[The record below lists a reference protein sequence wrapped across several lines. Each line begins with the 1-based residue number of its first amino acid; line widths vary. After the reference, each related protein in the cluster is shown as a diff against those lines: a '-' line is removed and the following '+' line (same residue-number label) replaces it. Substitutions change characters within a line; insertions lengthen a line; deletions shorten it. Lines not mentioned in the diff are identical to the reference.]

1 MKHGCLLLLC
11 QSLHLAP
18 ILNPH
23 EILDIGTGT
32 GIWAID
38 SEFICSLHDESY
50 RKRS

>member
-18 ILNPH
+18 IRNPH

-38 SEFICSLHDESY
+38 SESNPSFLWRNKLD
-50 RKRS
+50 